1 MKKLFDF
8 REQQLS
14 NSCLNSLVG
23 GRSGSTDPTIVYGE
37 SSATN
42 EETGM
47 GDCTDTTIHETSDS
61 GTVET
66 CEQWDCPE

>member
-14 NSCLNSLVG
+14 NSCLKSLVG
-23 GRSGSTDPTIVYGE
+23 GRGGSTNPTVVYGE

-47 GDCTDTTIHETSDS
+47 GDCTDTTIHETNDDGSTES
-61 GTVET
+61 
-66 CEQWDCPE
+66 CKQWDCPQ